1 MYGLVPGV
9 KGPVASPPLGK
20 NPSSQ
25 HPKAPALPPSSYGP
39 ESPHEAATPPP
50 PDFAVAFLLFL
61 LHSPREHSFLGLCR
75 VLTLAGT
82 TRKGLFRVQLLSFS
96 CACVR
101 CRRGACVS
109 IAAWNSIAGARR
121 RPPLRRVRVGSCL
134 GVLQFMLLGTFSC
147 ADTRVFWQGPYTQE
161 CCGWVQGMFVCT
173 CSTWYLCSH
182 VGPLHTSGR

>member
-25 HPKAPALPPSSYGP
+25 HPEAPALSPSFYGP
-39 ESPHEAATPPP
+39 ESPHEAATPP
-50 PDFAVAFLLFL
+50 DLAVAFLLFL
-61 LHSPREHSFLGLCR
+61 MHSPREHSFLGLCR

-161 CCGWVQGMFVCT
+161 CRGWVQGMFIFT

-182 VGPLHTSGR
+182 VGPLHTSSR